1 MGRLINFKKKYTDIY
16 IKYFFA
22 LSNNGEVK
30 YLQH

>member
-1 MGRLINFKKKYTDIY
+1 MGRLINLKKYTDIY